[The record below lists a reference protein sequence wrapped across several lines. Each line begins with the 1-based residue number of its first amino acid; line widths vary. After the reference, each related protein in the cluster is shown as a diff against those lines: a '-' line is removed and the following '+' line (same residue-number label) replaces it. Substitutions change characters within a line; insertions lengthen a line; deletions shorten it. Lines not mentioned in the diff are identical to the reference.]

1 MSRMLFTNMNSG
13 GKTGNNPFEGS
24 EEMETEHVSRS
35 EQLAALIDI
44 RDVKIDKSLPIEER
58 VRSYV
63 RQIKNPYLFKVGNT
77 IVRVS
82 YADTDRTIN
91 DNFANMIAA
100 M

>member
-1 MSRMLFTNMNSG
+1 
-13 GKTGNNPFEGS
+13 
-24 EEMETEHVSRS
+24 MEIEHVSRS
-35 EQLAALIDI
+35 EQLASLIDI
-44 RDVKIDKSLPIEER
+44 RDVKIDKSLPMEER

>member
-1 MSRMLFTNMNSG
+1 
-13 GKTGNNPFEGS
+13 
-24 EEMETEHVSRS
+24 METEHVSRS